1 VENQRQQ
8 PHKQCAKHGKSHHAA
23 QECGEAVIAPLSFHE
38 SPLGISLQ
46 WGTDIVRI
54 RSAGWAG
61 IDVRG
66 KDKDPNRRS
75 GSMAPGGIMIA
86 VAVVPFLIVGVLA
99 SIGVVIA
106 VVVMT
111 IGAAVVNPRFGL
123 VLLGFLGLCYWFWC
137 WVSG

>member
-1 VENQRQQ
+1 
-8 PHKQCAKHGKSHHAA
+8 
-23 QECGEAVIAPLSFHE
+23 
-38 SPLGISLQ
+38 
-46 WGTDIVRI
+46 
-54 RSAGWAG
+54 
-61 IDVRG
+61 
-66 KDKDPNRRS
+66 
-75 GSMAPGGIMIA
+75 MIA
-86 VAVVPFLIVGVLA
+86 VAVVPFIIVGVLA